1 MIPMDLHRVK
11 VRILGEE
18 YTILSEAG
26 EDYIYSLADD
36 VDRKLRELGTGMPG
50 ASRQKLAILAALNF
64 ADELRQLKEIK
75 EKSPSVS
82 IGTGEIEEKTRKL
95 ITMLE
100 EGIIGD
106 L

>member
-1 MIPMDLHRVK
+1 MEPRRVK

-18 YTILSEAG
+18 YTILGETG
-26 EDYIYSLADD
+26 EDYIQALADQ
-36 VDRKLRELGTGMPG
+36 VDRKLRELGAGMPG

-64 ADELRQLKEIK
+64 ADELQQVKEIK
-75 EKSPSVS
+75 NDPTPGSTT
-82 IGTGEIEEKTRKL
+82 GTVEIEEKTRKL

>member
-1 MIPMDLHRVK
+1 MDLRRVK

-26 EDYIYSLADD
+26 ADYIHSLAED
-36 VDRKLRELGTGMPG
+36 VDRKLRELGVGMPG

-64 ADELRQLKEIK
+64 ADELQQAKEIK
-75 EKSPSVS
+75 NEPSPVS
-82 IGTGEIEEKTRKL
+82 IKTGEMEEKTRKL

-100 EGIIGD
+100 EGIIGE

>member
-1 MIPMDLHRVK
+1 MDPRRVK

-18 YTILSEAG
+18 YTILSETG
-26 EDYIYSLADD
+26 EDYIHSLADE
-36 VDRKLRELGTGMPG
+36 VDRKLRELGAGMPG

-64 ADELRQLKEIK
+64 ADELQQAKEIK
-75 EKSPSVS
+75 SDTPSVS
-82 IGTGEIEEKTRKL
+82 TGTGEIEEKTRKL

>member
-1 MIPMDLHRVK
+1 MDLRRVK

-26 EDYIYSLADD
+26 DDYIYSLAED
-36 VDRKLRELGTGMPG
+36 VDRKLRELGVGMPG

-64 ADELRQLKEIK
+64 ADELQQAKEIK
-75 EKSPSVS
+75 NEPSPVPM
-82 IGTGEIEEKTRKL
+82 GTGEIEEKTRKL

-100 EGIIGD
+100 EGIIGE

>member
-1 MIPMDLHRVK
+1 MDPRRVK

-18 YTILSEAG
+18 YTILSETG
-26 EDYIYSLADD
+26 EDYIHSLADE
-36 VDRKLRELGTGMPG
+36 VDRKLRELGAGMPG

-64 ADELRQLKEIK
+64 ADELQQAKEIK
-75 EKSPSVS
+75 NDSPPVS
-82 IGTGEIEEKTRKL
+82 TGTGEIEEKTRKL

>member
-1 MIPMDLHRVK
+1 MDLHRVK

-26 EDYIYSLADD
+26 EDYIYSLAED
-36 VDRKLRELGTGMPG
+36 VDRKLRELGAGMPG

-64 ADELRQLKEIK
+64 ADELQQAKEIK
-75 EKSPSVS
+75 DKPLSGGST
-82 IGTGEIEEKTRKL
+82 GTGEIEEKTRKL

>member
-1 MIPMDLHRVK
+1 MDPRRVK

-18 YTILSEAG
+18 YTILSETG
-26 EDYIYSLADD
+26 EDYIYSLAED
-36 VDRKLRELGTGMPG
+36 VDRKLRELGAGMPG

-64 ADELRQLKEIK
+64 ADELNQAKEIK
-75 EKSPSVS
+75 SETTPSASP
-82 IGTGEIEEKTRKL
+82 GTGEIEEKTRKL

>member
-1 MIPMDLHRVK
+1 MEPRRVK

-18 YTILSEAG
+18 YTILGETG
-26 EDYIYSLADD
+26 EDYIQSLADQ
-36 VDRKLRELGTGMPG
+36 VDRKLRELGAGMPG

-64 ADELRQLKEIK
+64 ADELQQAKEIK
-75 EKSPSVS
+75 DDSSSSVTS
-82 IGTGEIEEKTRKL
+82 GTGEIEEKTRKL

>member
-1 MIPMDLHRVK
+1 MEPRRVK

-18 YTILSEAG
+18 YTILGETG
-26 EDYIYSLADD
+26 EDYIQNLADQ
-36 VDRKLRELGTGMPG
+36 VDRKLRELGAGMPG

-64 ADELRQLKEIK
+64 ADELQQVKETK
-75 EKSPSVS
+75 TDSSFPVTK
-82 IGTGEIEEKTRKL
+82 GTGEIEEKTRKL

>member
-1 MIPMDLHRVK
+1 MDPRRVK

-18 YTILSEAG
+18 YTILSETG
-26 EDYIYSLADD
+26 EDYIHSLADE
-36 VDRKLRELGTGMPG
+36 VDRKLRELGAGMPG

-64 ADELRQLKEIK
+64 ADELQQAKEIK
-75 EKSPSVS
+75 NDSPSVS
-82 IGTGEIEEKTRKL
+82 STGTGEIEEKTRKL